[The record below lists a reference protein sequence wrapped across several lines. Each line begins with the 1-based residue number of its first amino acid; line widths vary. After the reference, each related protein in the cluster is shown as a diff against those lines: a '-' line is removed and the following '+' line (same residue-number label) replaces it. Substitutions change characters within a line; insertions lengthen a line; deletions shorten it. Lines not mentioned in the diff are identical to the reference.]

1 MRLDFN
7 VPENSR
13 ENFPG
18 LIIFIMYH
26 YYLTEHNGKK
36 IKICNIRTG

>member
-7 VPENSR
+7 IP

-36 IKICNIRTG
+36 IKIYNFRTG